1 VGRADGP
8 PSPSRFPASG
18 RPGPAVRRGL
28 TGALGGAGRWQ
39 GGAFR
44 CRPRDRWIGWKP
56 ERRFRR
62 LDLIA
67 NGTRFLV
74 LAGPGVRQ
82 DPASSFLT
90 AMTRRLA
97 DDWLAVHGH
106 RVLLAGTFVDPAAIP
121 DSLNVG
127 AATTVAG
134 GLQGRAA
141 PVAHG

>member
-1 VGRADGP
+1 
-8 PSPSRFPASG
+8 
-18 RPGPAVRRGL
+18 
-28 TGALGGAGRWQ
+28 
-39 GGAFR
+39 
-44 CRPRDRWIGWKP
+44 
-56 ERRFRR
+56 
-62 LDLIA
+62 
-67 NGTRFLV
+67 
-74 LAGPGVRQ
+74 
-82 DPASSFLT
+82 
-90 AMTRRLA
+90 MTRRLA